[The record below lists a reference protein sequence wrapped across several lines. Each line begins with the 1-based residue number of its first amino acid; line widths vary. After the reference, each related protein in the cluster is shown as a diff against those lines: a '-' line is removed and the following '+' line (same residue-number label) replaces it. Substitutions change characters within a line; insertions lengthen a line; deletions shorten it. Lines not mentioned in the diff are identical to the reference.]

1 MGFEKVKKYTGPKL
15 VIDVNEVNN
24 SFISLLLEEHED
36 RKSRVIVGVM
46 NLTGDEEK
54 NEDIFSADDKFFE
67 EIFVN
72 DDKEN
77 AKQLVLEDLSGIINE
92 KTKESSK
99 DFDNLV
105 QKEEIID
112 RRKRRWKLIT
122 INVTNNKCQLIGC
135 RDSKLLTELDH
146 KMSYVNPGFEFA
158 KTRNPRLAAWD
169 GRVRL
174 FENKKLLLL
183 LFHFQ

>member
-46 NLTGDEEK
+46 NLTGDKEK

-112 RRKRRWKLIT
+112 RRKRR
-122 INVTNNKCQLIGC
+122 
-135 RDSKLLTELDH
+135 
-146 KMSYVNPGFEFA
+146 
-158 KTRNPRLAAWD
+158 
-169 GRVRL
+169 
-174 FENKKLLLL
+174 
-183 LFHFQ
+183 